1 MKTKWKIISA
11 ASLVAV
17 ATALLLNANLQTE
30 HVHKAKAETSAD
42 WNQPYTGSY
51 SGSYYSGVTA
61 TSGKSLQD
69 QLTSIISSGA
79 VNVGYDG
86 LFDVYPDSDARPED
100 GTLFDM
106 YGDIHFPTDSKKCGN
121 YSAVGDCWNREHS
134 IPKSWWGSTKNEKYS
149 DAHHLLPTDGYVN
162 NWRSNYPLGEVSSI
176 KNSYTFKGGVTGVS
190 KLGTN
195 NVFEPA
201 DVYKGD
207 FARIYFYFA
216 TRYQGGAT
224 SGNGASVFSTNQT
237 NFYLTESA
245 KTLFLKWH
253 KADPVSIKEVNR
265 NNGVFLHQKNRN
277 PFVDHPEYVEAIWE
291 GTPVTTDKV
300 TLSASTLSFAYDSA
314 GAKISATSSD
324 GSQISWVS
332 NNTSI
337 VTVSSATSSSGA
349 EITIRPVSAGSTTVT
364 ASATINSHVVSA
376 SCTVAVT
383 KTLSTLS
390 YTGTPNKTSYY
401 NGQTFDPTGLTVTAK
416 YTDNTS
422 EDVTNLVTWSPNP
435 LTTGTT
441 SVTGSYGGQSVTIN
455 GLTVIDKPTP
465 AGTTYSKVT
474 SGADLAAGDRVVI
487 ASYAN
492 KTIAGQLSNTYLSSI
507 SAADSVFNSDGSKI
521 TTLPSDASVFEL
533 GSVSGGWTLTSDEG
547 QLYSSAAKNVN
558 FSANGTGTWSISIS
572 SGEATIAS
580 TTSGNGA
587 IKYNSQSPRF
597 TTYASGQVTPNLY
610 KQDYSSPLASIMAI
624 SAKTDYYEGDEFIK
638 PTIMATYEDTTEKDV
653 TDSATFSGYNLSV
666 AGDYTVTVSY
676 TEGSITKTTS
686 YDITVEAVP
695 TVVSLTATGTP
706 NKKTYTDGDTFNPNG
721 LTITALYSDDS
732 EEDVTSDVTWTP
744 NPLTE
749 GTTSVTGTYLG
760 QSVVVGGIT
769 VNPAPFSNSI
779 KECYNKASGADV
791 TNVYGIFV
799 GGFNNNQSSIIMNG
813 EYGIMLYNTAPDS
826 TWKENETCLCVTAAT
841 LDIYKNLYELKSC
854 TVSKVESAETI
865 SNNVLPVSI
874 YSVTG
879 SESASDLT
887 VANRLCLMSGIVTS
901 IKHGSTSGYLKN
913 TDNTVTMQMGGS
925 SIQLFI
931 KSATAT
937 DEVGTALNDSLNNSS
952 AMTIKGFTGFYND
965 NFQVQ
970 FKNLVESS
978 SSYTAASFAQD
989 LLDLTD
995 SICSSSG
1002 DKEIALS
1009 GVWLTLETD
1018 KYYILTS
1025 DQQNALYIAV
1035 ANKDS
1040 SNVIEQAMAR
1050 YDQICRKYNSCDN
1063 FIGRAS
1069 ANGARNNMII
1079 ANSQSMLIAVV
1090 SISVAAISILGA
1102 SFLLLKKKKD
1112 R

>member
-11 ASLVAV
+11 ASLLAV
-17 ATALLLNANLQTE
+17 ATALLVNANLQTE

-51 SGSYYSGVTA
+51 TGTYYNNITA

-69 QLTSIISSGA
+69 QLTSTISSGA

-121 YSAVGDCWNREHS
+121 YNSVGDCWNREHS
-134 IPKSWWGSTKNEKYS
+134 IPKSWWGGNKNEKYS

-162 NWRSNYPLGEVSSI
+162 NWRSNFPLGEVSSI
-176 KNSYTFKGGVTGVS
+176 KNSYTFQGGVTGVS

-195 NVFEPA
+195 SVFEPA

-224 SGNGASVFSTNQT
+224 SGNGASVFSTSQT

-265 NNGVFLHQKNRN
+265 NNGVYLHQKNRN

-314 GAKISATSSD
+314 GAQISATSSD

-337 VTVSSATSSSGA
+337 ATVSSPTSNSGA
-349 EITIRPVSAGSTTVT
+349 QITISPVSAGSTTVT
-364 ASATINSHVVSA
+364 ASATINSHTVSA
-376 SCTVAVT
+376 SCTVVVT
-383 KTLSTLS
+383 KTLSTLT

-401 NGQTFDPTGLTVTAK
+401 SGQTFDPTGLTVTAK
-416 YTDNTS
+416 YTDNST
-422 EDVTNLVTWSPNP
+422 EDVTNLVTWSPSP

-441 SVTGSYGGQSVTIN
+441 SVTGSYGGLSVTVN

-465 AGTTYSKVT
+465 AGTTFAKVT
-474 SGADLAAGDRVVI
+474 SSSDISAGDRIVI
-487 ASYAN
+487 ASYSN
-492 KTIAGQLSNTYLSSI
+492 KKVAGELNSSYLSAIDAS
-507 SAADSVFNSDGSKI
+507 SAFNSDGSKI
-521 TTLPSDASVFEL
+521 TSLPSNSSVFEL
-533 GSVSGGWTLTSDEG
+533 ASTSDGWTLTSDEG
-547 QLYSSAAKNVN
+547 QLYSSANKNVN
-558 FSANGTGTWSISIS
+558 FSGNGTGTWSISVA
-572 SGEATIAS
+572 SGVATIS
-580 TTSGNGA
+580 NTNSSYGT
-587 IKYNSQSPRF
+587 IQYNSGSPRF
-597 TTYASGQVTPNLY
+597 TTYTSGQTSPNIY
-610 KQDYSSPLASIMAI
+610 KQEYSSPLDSIAVTN
-624 SAKTDYYEGDEFIK
+624 AKAEYYVGDTFIK
-638 PTIMATYEDTTEKDV
+638 PAVTATYEDTTEKDV
-653 TDSATFSGYNLSV
+653 TDSATYTGYDLAV
-666 AGDYTVTVSY
+666 AGNYTVTVSY
-676 TEGSITKTTS
+676 SEGGVTKTAS
-686 YDITVEAVP
+686 YNITVKPVP

-706 NKKTYTDGDTFNPNG
+706 SKKTYIDGDTFNPNG
-721 LTITALYSDDS
+721 LTITATFSDES

-749 GTTSVTGTYLG
+749 GTTSVTGSYQG
-760 QSVVVGGIT
+760 QSVNISGIT

-779 KECYNKASGADV
+779 KECYSLSSGASV
-791 TNVYGIFV
+791 TNVYGIYV
-799 GGFNNNQSSIIMNG
+799 GGFNNNQSTIIMNG
-813 EYGIMLYNTAPDS
+813 EYGIMLYYTEPDS
-826 TWKENETCLCVTAAT
+826 TWVENETCLCVTTAT

-854 TVSKVESAETI
+854 AVSKVDSAETI
-865 SNNVLPVSI
+865 ANNVLPVSI

-879 SESASDLT
+879 SESTSDLT
-887 VANRLCLMSGIVTS
+887 VANRLCLMSGVVTS

-978 SSYTAASFAQD
+978 STYTAANFAQD
-989 LLDLTD
+989 LLDLTN
-995 SICSSSG
+995 SICSSSV
-1002 DKEIALS
+1002 DKGIALS

-1050 YDQICRKYNSCDN
+1050 YDQICKKYDSCNN
-1063 FIGRAS
+1063 FIGRAT
-1069 ANGARNNMII
+1069 ANGAKNNLVIT
-1079 ANSQSMLIAVV
+1079 NSSNMLITVV
-1090 SISVAAISILGA
+1090 SISIAAISILGV
-1102 SFLLLKKKKD
+1102 SFLLVKKKKE